1 MLAHCSVER
10 KCDHSYDCL
19 RQNRY
24 HWFAKDVLLTYNY
37 STSTVMPL
45 EPVTSFPYD
54 FHGYK
59 LLKRL
64 GGGCKYVFNLPAHVT
79 WLRYLL
85 FALTVISE
93 AYLAET
99 PEDTVGVSRLICL
112 KIFTDKSHL
121 EPGRYTVETATEEF
135 MYQRK
140 VLREIQHPFIVC
152 GFPDLLLDVKD
163 CVPTELGLCTLE
175 AL

>member
-1 MLAHCSVER
+1 
-10 KCDHSYDCL
+10 
-19 RQNRY
+19 
-24 HWFAKDVLLTYNY
+24 
-37 STSTVMPL
+37 MPL

-79 WLRYLL
+79 LLRYLL

-99 PEDTVGVSRLICL
+99 PEDTVGGPRLICL

-140 VLREIQHPFIVC
+140 VLREVQHPFIVC
-152 GFPDLLLDVKD
+152 GFPDLLLDIKD

-175 AL
+175 ALQGVSSQIFISSEDEFGTLTLHSGLRRSILKSRLGRTTSTQ